1 MFQAM
6 KKQMLFAFPNANTP
20 LLAKGMSLWA
30 LFWQQKLERPKER
43 GNEPKR
49 KQTFL
54 ILNSDV
60 LVFFRAG

>member
-1 MFQAM
+1 M

-20 LLAKGMSLWA
+20 LLAKGTSLWA

-43 GNEPKR
+43 GNEPKH

-54 ILNSDV
+54 ILK
-60 LVFFRAG
+60 